1 MVLSVMAGGLIVFL
15 LCNRYG
21 DDWEEHVRDGLYA
34 ISGDSIPDFDVDKVD
49 SLGVPFTYYPT
60 QNGITPGNQYN
71 ATIVCN
77 YALKYYDSLAQYP
90 DPATRDRFFHCVSWL
105 QQNMERNDDYALFLF
120 RWQQPWYDSVKTPFT
135 SGMTSGLAMQVF
147 LKANRLQPDSA
158 LLRDAALL
166 LRGFAIPVEAGGF
179 TYKEPAG
186 WWYEEIADTGR
197 HTPRILDGHMFAM
210 LGLHH
215 YYRQTGSQQALRYFK
230 EGERA
235 LKHYLPAYDA
245 GHGEIRYD
253 VYGKLADKKYK
264 RIITGQLEQL
274 FQISAD
280 SVYWQYF
287 RQWRAPMEKPYVYRA
302 IRDRNRSGL
311 VLVALLW
318 FATAAVVYAVTFAGV
333 KVLRKKK

>member
-120 RWQQPWYDSVKTPFT
+120 RWQQPC
-135 SGMTSGLAMQVF
+135 MTSGLAMQVF
-147 LKANRLQPDSA
+147 LNANLLQPDSA

-264 RIITGQLEQL
+264 HIITGQLEQL